1 MKVEVQGRVESAEW
15 ARLGSMA
22 RQSRATL
29 GGRRQQVTHPN
40 QVVHGQG
47 EAEHPTDP
55 SDSAMARLAQLGDGS
70 HATDDLWAP
79 AAPPKCS

>member
-1 MKVEVQGRVESAEW
+1 VKVEVQGRVESAEW
-15 ARLGSMA
+15 GRLGSMA
-22 RQSRATL
+22 RQSRATWWPPAA
-29 GGRRQQVTHPN
+29 GYASN